1 VVVVSLAVAAR
12 LMDKIKARNAFVCI
26 VGGGYVG
33 LPNAV
38 LFTEKGFNVTI
49 ADLNERVVKL
59 TNEGKSHIKDAVLE
73 QSVPRAFKTG
83 RLHATT
89 DVASAAKKSDV
100 IIISVP
106 TPTKNR
112 EPDLTFV
119 EAASTAIGK
128 GIAGSREAKLVVLES
143 TVYPSVCRTF
153 IKPIIERESKLE
165 CGKQFF
171 LAHCPERLNP
181 GDDEHA
187 VRVTPR
193 VVGGLDAESGAL
205 AQALYESV
213 VEAKIF
219 RVSDMDT
226 AELVKLVENTQRDLN
241 IAFMNEIALVCEKIG
256 VDVKE
261 VIEACSTKWN
271 FYKVWPGPGVGGHC
285 LPNNPYYILKCAEQA
300 GFHPKLLLLGRQV
313 NDFMMHHAVELVENA
328 LSKAGMRV
336 KGTRIA
342 LLGISYKPNVDDVRQ
357 APSREIARELREK
370 GADLVVSDPHVN
382 EVNAKKVHGKIV
394 SLEEA
399 LESECLVF
407 LQAHD
412 EYKKLD
418 LTKTRAKAVV
428 DLAFLF
434 DEKSVPKNCVYKRV
448 GKGN

>member
-1 VVVVSLAVAAR
+1 MVAVD
-12 LMDKIKARNAFVCI
+12 LLNKIKARKAAVCI

-38 LFTEKGFNVTI
+38 LFVEKGFDVTI
-49 ADLNERVVKL
+49 ADLSERVVCM
-59 TNEGKSHIKDAVLE
+59 TNEGKSHIKDPVLE

-83 RLHATT
+83 RLRATM
-89 DVASAAKKSDV
+89 DVANAAEKSDV

-106 TPTKNR
+106 TPTKNN
-112 EPDLTFV
+112 EPDLSYI
-119 EAASTAIGK
+119 EAASKDVGK
-128 GIAGSREAKLVVLES
+128 GLAAAGGKKEKLVVLES
-143 TVYPSVCRTF
+143 TVYPSVCHTI
-153 IKPIIERESKLE
+153 IKQILERESKLA
-165 CGKQFF
+165 CGKHFF

-181 GDDEHA
+181 GDNEHA

-193 VVGGLDAESGAL
+193 IVGGVDARSGEL
-205 AQALYESV
+205 AQVLYESV

-241 IAFMNEIALVCEKIG
+241 IAFINEIALVCEKIG

-261 VIEACSTKWN
+261 VIEACDTKWN

-285 LPNNPYYILKCAEQA
+285 LPNNPYYILKRAEQA
-300 GFHPKLLLLGRQV
+300 GFHPKLMMLGRQI
-313 NDFMMHHAVELVENA
+313 NDSMMHHAVELIQDA
-328 LSKAGMRV
+328 LKKAGLSL
-336 KGTRIA
+336 KNTRIA

-357 APSREIARELREK
+357 APSRAIAQELRDK
-370 GADLVVSDPHVN
+370 GVDLIVSDPHVN
-382 EVNAKKVHGKIV
+382 EVNAKKVHDKIV

-399 LESECLVF
+399 LKADCLVF

-434 DEKSVPKNCVYKRV
+434 DEKRIPKNCVYKRI